1 MYHNGMGKETQNQP
15 KTCGVKSEMGK
26 RRASDRDTAVLV
38 FHVGAG

>member
-1 MYHNGMGKETQNQP
+1 VRREKRDGQA
-15 KTCGVKSEMGK
+15 SRK